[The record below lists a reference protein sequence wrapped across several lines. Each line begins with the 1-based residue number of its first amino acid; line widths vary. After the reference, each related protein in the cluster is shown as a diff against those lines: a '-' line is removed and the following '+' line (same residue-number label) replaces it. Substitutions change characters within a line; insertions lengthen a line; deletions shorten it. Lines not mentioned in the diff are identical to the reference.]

1 MDQTKLGQAR
11 KKHTETKESYLKKC
25 GYTLRTMWGHE
36 FKELQKTDPTLK
48 QFVPDRMPPFY
59 SNHQWMTK
67 EPTLLKAVMEN
78 TLFGFLELDIHVPD
92 SLLSYFE
99 EMPPLFC
106 NTDVNYNDIGP
117 FMQQYVK
124 DQGLLQKPR
133 RLLISGMKA
142 KKILLSSP
150 YLRWLLQKGL
160 VVTKIYQVIE
170 YAQKR
175 CFSQFV
181 QDVSNARWA
190 DDINEDK
197 KIDCWNYETYWELG
211 VWVFDNGQ
219 RKTHDEWSPFHK
231 MYHYLRWHVW
241 HGNDEIQDRLWSGNT
256 TRLSYFTASQT
267 VHATIQIWLLG
278 EHLQGSIIW
287 IFGEGYRLSLF
298 GAECRH
304 TGRVG
309 HSHQEKWTPT

>member
-1 MDQTKLGQAR
+1 MPSITSVKSILVPIWLMAMTLSHAPSMNTTVVTTMDALFTSWIRQSWVKQEKTYRNKGILSE
-11 KKHTETKESYLKKC
+11 K
-25 GYTLRTMWGHE
+25 MW
-36 FKELQKTDPTLK
+36 L
-48 QFVPDRMPPFY
+48 
-59 SNHQWMTK
+59 TK

-78 TLFGFLELDIHVPD
+78 TLFGFLEVDIHVPD

-133 RLLISGMKA
+133 WLLISGMKA

-181 QDVSNARWA
+181 QDVSNARRA

-197 KIDCWNYETYWELG
+197 KN
-211 VWVFDNGQ
+211 
-219 RKTHDEWSPFHK
+219 
-231 MYHYLRWHVW
+231 
-241 HGNDEIQDRLWSGNT
+241 
-256 TRLSYFTASQT
+256 
-267 VHATIQIWLLG
+267 WLLKLWNLLG
-278 EHLQGSIIW
+278 TRGMGLW
-287 IFGEGYRLSLF
+287 
-298 GAECRH
+298 
-304 TGRVG
+304 
-309 HSHQEKWTPT
+309 